1 MGRPQ
6 RYGEEDVSEDRG
18 QKQKSPEVRRRMPIE
33 PRPETRMLHTAEAGD
48 MILLHAYEWE
58 ASEAWVISQAYYKV
72 EVHPKPCDDKHV
84 GLTLPTGYLPGLR

>member
-1 MGRPQ
+1 
-6 RYGEEDVSEDRG
+6 
-18 QKQKSPEVRRRMPIE
+18 
-33 PRPETRMLHTAEAGD
+33 